1 MLLVS
6 LFLQPVSAAQLLSQ
20 NLDTQEVSISLD
32 SFLEPESSQQ
42 KSSTQNLNKES
53 KSLTDS
59 EPKQQ
64 TSSQPQKNA
73 SELLNNQNLLLDN
86 LEEQWKKLE
95 LQAQALAIQSEN
107 YEKDNRELKNMLS
120 DSKKTIQSLRTN
132 LDEYKVALQSNK
144 EDTGYI
150 VGLFAE
156 AQEEL
161 DNIKKYVAKLEND
174 RRHLRNSRITSI
186 TFTAVGIGMASLA
199 NLIPDEKVRNAV
211 FWSGI
216 GMAAAGG
223 VTLTVSFIF

>member
-20 NLDTQEVSISLD
+20 NSDTQEVSISLD

-64 TSSQPQKNA
+64 ASNQPQKNA

-216 GMAAAGG
+216 GMAATGG
-223 VTLTVSFIF
+223 VTLGVSFIF